1 MSVHTTEYSELKW
14 RCRRGMLELDI
25 LLNSYLDKN
34 YETMSPQTGAVFSDV
49 LDYPDKVLLD
59 LLMGEMQSSDQSV
72 NALVQSIRQAT
83 TS

>member
-1 MSVHTTEYSELKW
+1 MSEQITEYSELKW

-34 YETMSPQTGAVFSDV
+34 YDTMSQLQGAVFSKV

-59 LLMGEMQSSDQSV
+59 LLMGEMQSTDRSV
-72 NALVQSIRQAT
+72 DALVKSIRQAT
-83 TS
+83 TC